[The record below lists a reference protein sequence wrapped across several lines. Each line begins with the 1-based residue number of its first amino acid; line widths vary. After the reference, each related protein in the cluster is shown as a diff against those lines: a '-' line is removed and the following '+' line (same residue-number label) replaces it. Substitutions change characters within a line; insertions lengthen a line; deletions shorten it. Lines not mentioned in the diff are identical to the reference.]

1 MAYALVVEET
11 REAVALAPQGIKDKL
26 ILRRADVVGVQP
38 EPQLLYDEQRGSTR
52 RKKAEAVRRNAARA
66 AVAWLTG
73 CGHSA
78 CVPAEVN

>member
-38 EPQLLYDEQRGSTR
+38 EPQLLYDEQRGSDAQKEGGGR
-52 RKKAEAVRRNAARA
+52 SSQCGAGGGCLAHGLRA
-66 AVAWLTG
+66 
-73 CGHSA
+73 
-78 CVPAEVN
+78 